1 MAYTEK
7 EERKKAFIVF
17 ASTFSGAMNY
27 LTREERGELF
37 ELLGKFSFEDEDVR
51 SNNPKVDMILEMT
64 KPNMIA
70 AEKRHQMAIENGTK
84 GKAYGK
90 LGGRPRKNE
99 IGVEINPQITPI
111 KPLNNNKDIE
121 VDINKNRDKNKDKE
135 INKDIDKKIERERD
149 RNKKEDDNTN
159 ETINQLLTIISKLL
173 VSSKNGSI
181 SNSDPLPSKE
191 EQMIGNETEKDN
203 NPNYTL
209 FRQIRDEL
217 RQKAKQDN
225 TKPLDDVNCR
235 IVDEVEMDN
244 TKLIDGEPTPSQI
257 KHEKQPDSDD
267 SKLLQGILRN
277 IINRRTMG
285 YEVEED
291 YLENAYLIY
300 AQIHNIMNLDYA
312 KKDVDKIIE
321 DNLNGN
327 YSDDD
332 ET

>member
-37 ELLGKFSFEDEDVR
+37 ELLGKFSLEDEDVR
-51 SNNPKVDMILEMT
+51 SNNPKVDMLLEMT

-70 AEKRHQMAIENGTK
+70 AEKRHQIAIENGTK
-84 GKAYGK
+84 GKAFGK

-111 KPLNNNKDIE
+111 KPLNNKDIEIDINKDKNKDI
-121 VDINKNRDKNKDKE
+121 DKE
-135 INKDIDKKIERERD
+135 INKNKESNKNIDKEIERD
-149 RNKKEDDNTN
+149 RDKKEDDNTN

-181 SNSDPLPSKE
+181 NNSDPLPSKE
-191 EQMIGNETEKDN
+191 EQMIGNEIEKDN

-209 FRQIRDEL
+209 FRQIRDKL

-225 TKPLDDVNCR
+225 IKVIEN
-235 IVDEVEMDN
+235 
-244 TKLIDGEPTPSQI
+244 KPTPSQI

-285 YEVEED
+285 YEVEEE

-300 AQIHNIMNLDYA
+300 AQIHNITNLDDA
-312 KKDVDKIIE
+312 RKDVEKIIE

-327 YSDDD
+327 FSDDD